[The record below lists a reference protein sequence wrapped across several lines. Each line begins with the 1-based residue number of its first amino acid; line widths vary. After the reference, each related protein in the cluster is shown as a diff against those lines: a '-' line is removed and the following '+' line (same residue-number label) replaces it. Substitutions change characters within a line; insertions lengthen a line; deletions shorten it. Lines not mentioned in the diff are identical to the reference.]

1 MALRNHPRLVAG
13 AIGAPALVVGIALS
27 SNAGTGAGNEPS
39 PAPET
44 STCADPG
51 YSRAELMNVVHAY
64 RRSAAAGRI
73 TLRGID
79 QGRYWSSYDRCES
92 H

>member
-13 AIGAPALVVGIALS
+13 AICAPALAVTIALA
-27 SNAGTGAGNEPS
+27 SNTGAGAGNEA
-39 PAPET
+39 PAPAT
-44 STCADPG
+44 SACADPG
-51 YSRAELMNVVHAY
+51 YSRAELMNVVNAY
-64 RRSAAAGRI
+64 RHSAAAGRI

-79 QGRYWSSYDRCES
+79 QGHYWSSYDRCES